1 LVGPLA
7 ARIAKTAPTL
17 EFRPSGAL
25 HVPDLLDRGD
35 LDLAIGPFPDQGE
48 RFSRRRAPGSRH
60 DERRAA
66 QKLKNRRRR
75 LLRGF
80 LGQVMAN
87 DGDQPALIRAGE
99 EMRLRV
105 CLRGD
110 GDAAALTPAAPP
122 RAP

>member
-60 DERRAA
+60 DHVVLRKSSRTAA
-66 QKLKNRRRR
+66 AVSSGASWGRSWPMTGIGLAGNLCRCTGYDKI
-75 LLRGF
+75 
-80 LGQVMAN
+80 
-87 DGDQPALIRAGE
+87 IRAV
-99 EMRLRV
+99 L
-105 CLRGD
+105 
-110 GDAAALTPAAPP
+110 DAATHGE
-122 RAP
+122 RA